1 MVLLKKIEIPHCG
14 ISIFLSISYKY
25 ILKNILKNGKKEKG
39 EKTTKTKSK
48 PVKKY

>member
-25 ILKNILKNGKKEKG
+25 ILKKYTKKWQKRKRRKNHKNKEQ
-39 EKTTKTKSK
+39 TC
-48 PVKKY
+48 